1 MRKILQVEELTKQ
14 ELLSHIGDIIDKKL
28 APFAAIN
35 KDEKL
40 SVKEVA
46 EELGVVDL
54 TIHNYIKK
62 GILPAFK
69 IGRRV
74 FINRSD
80 IDQALKEVK
89 SLKYQR

>member
-1 MRKILQVEELTKQ
+1 MTNVTQVYNVSKSELY
-14 ELLSHIGDIIDKKL
+14 EHLEDIIDKKL
-28 APFAAIN
+28 APFMAKN
-35 KDEKL
+35 KDERL

-46 EELGVVDL
+46 EELGVVEL

-89 SLKYQR
+89 SLKYKR

>member
-1 MRKILQVEELTKQ
+1 MTKMIQLDNISKNELY
-14 ELLSHIGDIIDKKL
+14 EHLENLIDKKL
-28 APFAAIN
+28 APFTAKN

-40 SVKEVA
+40 SIKEVA
-46 EELGVVDL
+46 QELGVVDL

-89 SLKYQR
+89 SLKYKR